1 VLDDT
6 AADERALAYCAKL
19 ASHSPI
25 ATQAVKAA
33 VRAALEMPYSAGIRY
48 ENELHVV
55 CMQAKDRMEGI
66 AAFQQKRG
74 AEFKG
79 Q

>member
-1 VLDDT
+1 M
-6 AADERALAYCAKL
+6 
-19 ASHSPI
+19 
-25 ATQAVKAA
+25 KAA
-33 VRAALEMPYSAGIRY
+33 VRADLEMPYATGLRY

-55 CMQAKDRMEGI
+55 CMQAQDRLEGI
-66 AAFQQKRG
+66 AAFQQKRA